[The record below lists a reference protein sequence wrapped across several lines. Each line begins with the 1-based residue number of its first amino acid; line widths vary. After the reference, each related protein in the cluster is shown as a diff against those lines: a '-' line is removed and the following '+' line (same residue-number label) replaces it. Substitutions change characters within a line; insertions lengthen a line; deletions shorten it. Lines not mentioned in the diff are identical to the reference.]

1 MSGVLV
7 SDILEQLSQDRPG
20 PSVTSVAG
28 DTFEELSVFLLF
40 LLFGHVQSVVDSLG
54 DTEQV
59 VRVDLKSRV
68 ERSGGAHELRK
79 DQRRFVSLILTEDEL
94 HRRGVHAVSQRG
106 DQSEVGH
113 RQEAEVLVALD
124 GLVAMVSADSR
135 THKCKRA
142 RTSDEPG

>member
-20 PSVTSVAG
+20 PSVTGVAG
-28 DTFEELSVFLLF
+28 NAFEKLSVFLLF

-106 DQSEVGH
+106 DQS
-113 RQEAEVLVALD
+113 
-124 GLVAMVSADSR
+124 
-135 THKCKRA
+135 
-142 RTSDEPG
+142 